1 MIGARGIKYRAVG
14 HEPWAVMRLALPFS
28 LIPLYLVQRSR
39 VFCILLFCLVL
50 RDSSLVLRPCACS
63 GRNLA
68 PRSIHRPS
76 TFPLQRHVPPP
87 PPILCFPLSQLLYGT
102 VLAIA
107 ATQATYA
114 SSIIPPV
121 LHRSAAR
128 PLLFP
133 VHRCYCGC
141 YYCTLRS
148 SS

>member
-1 MIGARGIKYRAVG
+1 
-14 HEPWAVMRLALPFS
+14 MRLALPFS

-87 PPILCFPLSQLLYGT
+87 PSSAYPFPSYCTRKRIPILSGY
-102 VLAIA
+102 
-107 ATQATYA
+107 
-114 SSIIPPV
+114 
-121 LHRSAAR
+121 
-128 PLLFP
+128 
-133 VHRCYCGC
+133 
-141 YYCTLRS
+141 
-148 SS
+148 